1 MAKKTAV
8 QPEAP
13 AAPATAPT
21 TTPERTASKATM
33 KLVESVREQFTGYLS
48 GYNALQTTRAK
59 LAPLFMRA
67 FNAWAGDTGGSFVA
81 FVRLYDPTVPLQ
93 SEGYRAHST
102 YAAAEYLRRKARD
115 LAAESA
121 AEVEGEELVG
131 ATGVGAEAP
140 ATPLDVL
147 ARFVAMLLPL
157 IAHEDQGRIWEFFAS
172 DAHWSERRITA
183 LREMVDLVKPF
194 ATVRTEKGQPRPTL
208 HIVHTRKD
216 ARTGTTG

>member
-1 MAKKTAV
+1 M
-8 QPEAP
+8 
-13 AAPATAPT
+13 
-21 TTPERTASKATM
+21 R
-33 KLVESVREQFTGYLS
+33 LVESIREQFTGYLA
-48 GYNALQTTRAK
+48 GFNALQTTRTK

-93 SEGYRAHST
+93 SEGYRNHPT
-102 YAAAEYLRRKARD
+102 INAAEYLRRKARD
-115 LAAESA
+115 MAAA
-121 AEVEGEELVG
+121 TTAEAEGEEVVG
-131 ATGVGAEAP
+131 ASGVGADAP

-147 ARFVAMLLPL
+147 ARFVAMILPL
-157 IAHEDQGRIWEFFAS
+157 IAHEDQPRIWAFFAS
-172 DAHWSERRITA
+172 DANWSERRITA
-183 LREMVDLVKPF
+183 LREMVGQVKPF